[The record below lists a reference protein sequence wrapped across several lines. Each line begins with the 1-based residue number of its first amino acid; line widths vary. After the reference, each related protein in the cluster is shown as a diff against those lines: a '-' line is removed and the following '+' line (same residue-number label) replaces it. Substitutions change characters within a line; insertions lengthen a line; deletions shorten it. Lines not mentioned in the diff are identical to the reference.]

1 MQASSTKGKLTSKL
15 VTVNWTAFQS
25 VDRTATITE
34 LRSRKVPES
43 FIETALAAGAL
54 PRFEMEGDSA
64 FFLLRT
70 FDIAAEKRAAGAP
83 ELTRKIA
90 VILMGQEVITVQ
102 RSELDDLPV
111 IPASASM
118 KAEEI
123 VTLILERTLATYT
136 DEIGRNEDLFATLE
150 AGVFNAPGGKV
161 FRLKEAYFLKRRL
174 SIQRKMLV
182 LTHDAVES
190 AATHVRFKFLLKT
203 PLIRRMTRAMG
214 SIDTFLEGMNHLLQ
228 LQIALV
234 SQKTG
239 EASQRTN
246 DVMRVLTVFSA
257 FFLPLSFVAG
267 VYGMN
272 FQFMPELHH
281 PYGYAGALG
290 LMALM
295 SLGIFIWFRK
305 RGLIGKVPVVKPI
318 SEK

>member
-1 MQASSTKGKLTSKL
+1 MQAPVTKDKLTFKQIS
-15 VTVNWTAFQS
+15 TNWYALQS
-25 VDRTATITE
+25 VDRQATVRE
-34 LRSRKVPES
+34 LRNRKVPES

-54 PRFEMEGDSA
+54 PRFEIEGDSA

-70 FDIAAEKRAAGAP
+70 FDTAAEKRAEGAP

-90 VILMGQEVITVQ
+90 VILLGNEVITVQ
-102 RSELDDLPV
+102 RSPLEELPICSPTV
-111 IPASASM
+111 NFR
-118 KAEEI
+118 AEEI
-123 VTLILERTLATYT
+123 LSLILEKTLSTYT
-136 DEIGRNEDLFATLE
+136 DEIGRNEDLFASLE

-182 LTHDAVES
+182 LTHDALEL
-190 AATHVRFKFLLKT
+190 AATHTRFKFFLKT
-203 PLIRRMTRAMG
+203 PLIRRMTRAQG

-239 EASQRTN
+239 EAGQRTN

-257 FFLPLSFVAG
+257 FFLPLSFIAG

-272 FQFMPELHH
+272 FQFMPELQH
-281 PYGYAGALG
+281 PLGYVGALL
-290 LMALM
+290 LMAIVA
-295 SLGIFIWFRK
+295 LGIFIWFRK
-305 RGLIGKVPVVKPI
+305 RGLIGNQKPMKGLG
-318 SEK
+318 EK